1 MSLSAPH
8 LTSRGITLWMVS
20 VIIGLGIMLENQG
33 LIGTHIYRFGPNED
47 LYILGFCIDTVEKYS
62 VFAVFCC
69 LNSGM
74 RTLNQVILMPWITN
88 QVQDISKPMEVSPYS
103 AYEIS
108 CVSSAYIW
116 FDFFMYMNI
125 LLTQIDMM
133 LIEIGTDLIMTV
145 ILTTYYLKRETFCF
159 AKVPFRPLHLNL
171 KVDEGAAE
179 ESQFQ

>member
-1 MSLSAPH
+1 MPLPAPH

-20 VIIGLGIMLENQG
+20 VTVCLGIMLKNQD

-62 VFAVFCC
+62 AIAIFCC
-69 LNSGM
+69 LNSGV
-74 RTLNQVILMPWITN
+74 RTLNHVIMQPWITN
-88 QVQDISKPMEVSPYS
+88 QVQDISKPIEVSTFA

-108 CVSSAYIW
+108 CVSCAYIW

-133 LIEIGTDLIMTV
+133 LIEVGSDLIMTA
-145 ILTTYYLKRETFCF
+145 ILTSYYLKENPF
-159 AKVPFRPLHLNL
+159 ASLRFPLDPSLT
-171 KVDEGAAE
+171 
-179 ESQFQ
+179 

>member
-1 MSLSAPH
+1 MPVPAPH
-8 LTSRGITLWMVS
+8 LTSRGITLWMIS
-20 VIIGLGIMLENQG
+20 VTVCLGIMLKNQD

-74 RTLNQVILMPWITN
+74 RTLNHVIMQPWITN
-88 QVQDISKPMEVSPYS
+88 QVQDISKPIEVSTFA

-108 CVSSAYIW
+108 CVYSAYVW

-133 LIEIGTDLIMTV
+133 LIEVGADLIMTA
-145 ILTTYYLKRETFCF
+145 ILTTYYIKGNQRF
-159 AKVPFRPLHLNL
+159 PLDPSLT
-171 KVDEGAAE
+171 
-179 ESQFQ
+179 